1 MIVGIPKEVF
11 LGERRVALVPN
22 SVALLVKSGFDVIV
36 QSKAGNESMISD
48 DEYVDAGASI
58 SKDARFLYSSADTIL
73 KVQKPL
79 DAEVELFQENTTL
92 ICFIQPVAN
101 SALLQQLSD
110 HKVSVFSMDAI
121 PRIAKAQSMDALSSM
136 ASISGYK
143 AALMAAE
150 SMSKYLPMMITA
162 AGTTPPAKGLVI
174 GAGVAGLQSIATAK
188 RLGAVMYA
196 FDVRPDVE
204 EQVKSLGA
212 NFISTSISAEDA
224 ESSGG
229 YAKEIDDGEQHKDR
243 EILQNYI
250 KDMDFVISTA
260 AVPGKPAPLLITS
273 DMVNGMRPGSVIIDL
288 AAETGGNCELTRPG
302 ETHKHNGVMVSGPL
316 NVPSSMP
323 LHASQL
329 YSRNV
334 YNLLMHIM
342 KEDDLKV
349 DSEDEIILNSRIA
362 YKGTVLSK

>member
-1 MIVGIPKEVF
+1 MIIGIPKEVF
-11 LGERRVALVPN
+11 LGERRVSLVPN
-22 SVALLVKSGFDVIV
+22 SVGQLVKSGLDVIV

-48 DEYVDAGASI
+48 DEYVNAGASI
-58 SKDARFLYSSADTIL
+58 SKDAKSLYSSADTIL

-79 DAEVELFQENTTL
+79 DVEVELFQEEATL
-92 ICFIQPVAN
+92 ICFIQPLAD
-101 SALLQQLSD
+101 STLLQQLAEN
-110 HKVSVFSMDAI
+110 KVSVFSMDTI

-162 AGTTPPAKGLVI
+162 AGTTPPSKGLVI

-196 FDVRPDVE
+196 FDVRPAVE

-212 NFISTSISAEDA
+212 NFISTSISTEDA
-224 ESSGG
+224 EGSGG
-229 YAKEIDDGEQHKDR
+229 YAKEINDEEQNKDR
-243 EILQNYI
+243 EILQNHI
-250 KDMDFVISTA
+250 KDKDFVISTA
-260 AVPGKPAPLLITS
+260 AVPGKRAPLLITS
-273 DMVNGMRPGSVIIDL
+273 DMVNSMRPGSVIIDL
-288 AAETGGNCELTRPG
+288 AAETGGNCELTHPG
-302 ETHKHNGVMVSGPL
+302 ETYNHNEVIVSGPL

-329 YSRNV
+329 YSRNI

-342 KEDDLKV
+342 KEDSLEV
-349 DSEDEIILNSRIA
+349 DSEDEIILTSRIA
-362 YKGTVLSK
+362 YKGTVLRK